1 MSFHKV
7 AEKLK
12 EAGSCSWPSKHS
24 MMPLTIIFKA
34 PVSWKSGVPT
44 PGSPGGSTQVLS
56 LRRLKTFEFQHLP
69 VSPVY
74 TDWGVHYCF
83 PSKSSSSTEISLQC
97 VYDVLPCPPFPCCSL
112 VLLTSLPSNV
122 HMCCFP
128 LWMMPPEAADPPVP
142 VRSDF
147 SASLSSPASCVPTQR
162 PQGWAASGGRER
174 GALRWCGRRVLQLY
188 MKWSVDTWTARRF
201 RFLHVS
207 LCDACRVDVDAHSF
221 LFLYSEGSGNL
232 WCICFYFPVT
242 FFVFLPFTLS
252 MSLPTMHR

>member
-24 MMPLTIIFKA
+24 LMPLTIIFKA

-44 PGSPGGSTQVLS
+44 PGSLGGSTQVLS

-128 LWMMPPEAADPPVP
+128 LWMMPPEAADRSVLLIFNNSEFSGVQLKPPQPAGGEAVLH
-142 VRSDF
+142 VRDF
-147 SASLSSPASCVPTQR
+147 SAF
-162 PQGWAASGGRER
+162 
-174 GALRWCGRRVLQLY
+174 
-188 MKWSVDTWTARRF
+188 TWTPS
-201 RFLHVS
+201 S
-207 LCDACRVDVDAHSF
+207 LVV
-221 LFLYSEGSGNL
+221 
-232 WCICFYFPVT
+232 
-242 FFVFLPFTLS
+242 
-252 MSLPTMHR
+252 